1 MAQEVAYK
9 KSVSYTFEVD
19 GEQYAITDWD
29 EDLTMLE
36 IEETRKNGQED
47 CHMKATVVWQG
58 GDTLKDGRFIYNG
71 ETISAYESAA
81 HARDVLR
88 YLNEHKFE
96 PE

>member
-1 MAQEVAYK
+1 MAQEIAYK

-29 EDLTMLE
+29 EDLTTLE

-58 GDTLKDGRFIYNG
+58 GACHGRFVYES
-71 ETISAYESAA
+71 ETISDYESLSR
-81 HARDVLR
+81 HARNVLR
-88 YLNEHKFE
+88 YINEHKFE

>member
-19 GEQYAITDWD
+19 GEQYAITDWN
-29 EDLTMLE
+29 EDLTTLE

-58 GDTLKDGRFIYNG
+58 GGGFGRYAYES

-81 HARDVLR
+81 HARDVLQ

>member
-1 MAQEVAYK
+1 MAQEIAYK

-29 EDLTMLE
+29 EDLTTLE

-58 GDTLKDGRFIYNG
+58 GACGRFVYEG
-71 ETISAYESAA
+71 ETISAYESEA

>member
-29 EDLTMLE
+29 EDLTTLE

-58 GDTLKDGRFIYNG
+58 GASGRFVYEG
-71 ETISAYESAA
+71 ETISAYESEA

>member
-29 EDLTMLE
+29 EDLTTLE

-47 CHMKATVVWQG
+47 CHMKATVVRAPRKLG
-58 GDTLKDGRFIYNG
+58 IPGRYVYDG
-71 ETISAYESAA
+71 ETISAYESEA
-81 HARDVLR
+81 HARDVLQ

>member
-19 GEQYAITDWD
+19 DEQYAITDWD
-29 EDLTMLE
+29 EDLTTLE

-58 GDTLKDGRFIYNG
+58 GDIGDGRYAYES

>member
-9 KSVSYTFEVD
+9 KSVSYTFKVD

-29 EDLTMLE
+29 KDLTTLE

-58 GDTLKDGRFIYNG
+58 GDTFGRYAYES

>member
-1 MAQEVAYK
+1 MAQKIAYE

-19 GEQYAITDWD
+19 GEQYAITDWK

-58 GDTLKDGRFIYNG
+58 GAFGRFVYEG
-71 ETISAYESAA
+71 ETISDYESQA
-81 HARDVLR
+81 HALDVLR
-88 YLNEHKFE
+88 YLNEHKFQ